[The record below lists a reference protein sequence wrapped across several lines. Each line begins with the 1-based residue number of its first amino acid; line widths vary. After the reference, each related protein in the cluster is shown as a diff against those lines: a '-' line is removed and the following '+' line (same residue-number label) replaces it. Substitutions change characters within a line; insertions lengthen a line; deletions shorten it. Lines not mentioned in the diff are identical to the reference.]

1 MTRWR
6 NGSAS
11 DSRSEGCVF
20 KSRPGHP
27 FFFFFFFKEC
37 IQQTFDDIV
46 QQNIPEGYEGHPGL
60 NKDKEP
66 FEFYYYMLDG
76 MEVVENED
84 RQVYQPLIPKYVV
97 III

>member
-1 MTRWR
+1 M
-6 NGSAS
+6 
-11 DSRSEGCVF
+11 
-20 KSRPGHP
+20 
-27 FFFFFFFKEC
+27 
-37 IQQTFDDIV
+37 V

-60 NKDKEP
+60 NKDRGP